1 MFTEQYGQIRLVLH
15 RLREALFVLRPVEL
29 PLAQR
34 NTQSDQNQRR
44 NSNKPKLGAMRHAII
59 QSMKYLVFIAFVAIL
74 GSLIAAL
81 VFMMNGSSDETTRSK
96 RMAKSLAIRVGLSI
110 MLFASIL
117 LAWKLGLIEPTG
129 RP

>member
-1 MFTEQYGQIRLVLH
+1 
-15 RLREALFVLRPVEL
+15 
-29 PLAQR
+29 
-34 NTQSDQNQRR
+34 
-44 NSNKPKLGAMRHAII
+44 
-59 QSMKYLVFIAFVAIL
+59 MKYLVFIAFVAIL

-81 VFMMNGSSDETTRSK
+81 VFMMKGSSDETTRSK

>member
-1 MFTEQYGQIRLVLH
+1 MEESSTYTTLML
-15 RLREALFVLRPVEL
+15 
-29 PLAQR
+29 
-34 NTQSDQNQRR
+34 D
-44 NSNKPKLGAMRHAII
+44 
-59 QSMKYLVFIAFVAIL
+59 VAK
-74 GSLIAAL
+74 GFEVIAAL

>member
-1 MFTEQYGQIRLVLH
+1 
-15 RLREALFVLRPVEL
+15 
-29 PLAQR
+29 
-34 NTQSDQNQRR
+34 
-44 NSNKPKLGAMRHAII
+44 
-59 QSMKYLVFIAFVAIL
+59 MKYLVFIAFVAIL

-81 VFMMNGSSDETTRSK
+81 VFMMNGSNDETTRSK